1 MGKDVKSNQMYKDK
15 DNVKEFQDL
24 FSLADKKIAVTA
36 AKKQQVDYNYNPLG
50 FNASPQQQAA

>member
-1 MGKDVKSNQMYKDK
+1 MGNNTKSNQMHKDK

-36 AKKQQVDYNYNPLG
+36 TKKQQVDYTYNPLG
-50 FNASPQQQAA
+50 FNAPAQL